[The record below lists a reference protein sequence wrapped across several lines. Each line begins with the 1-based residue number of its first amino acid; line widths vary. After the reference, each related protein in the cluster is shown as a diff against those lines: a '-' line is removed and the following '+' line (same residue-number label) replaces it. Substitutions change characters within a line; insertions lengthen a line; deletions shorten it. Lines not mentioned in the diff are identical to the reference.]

1 MTRRLTLDAAL
12 IAAIAILGYINVST
26 GLERSRLAAIIA
38 AAPPPPADF
47 RIGDR
52 SRRHVQAIRTL
63 DPHQF
68 AWLVHLPPGTAEARA
83 STGDRIAGGDRI
95 DHSEMVVRIGFREL
109 PDAGF
114 AIDARYDGHPA
125 TSRLGDAALGRLL
138 RGRWDQLVVEQAGR
152 DRPLVADSEAPTTLL
167 RLALPPDLIA
177 EARATLSLAD
187 WPSFPVL
194 YEFTIG
200 PTGERL

>member
-12 IAAIAILGYINVST
+12 LVAIAILGCMNIAT
-26 GLERSRLAAIIA
+26 GLERSHLAAIIA
-38 AAPPPPADF
+38 QAPPPPADF

-52 SRRHVQAIRTL
+52 SRRHVQAIRIL

-83 STGDRIAGGDRI
+83 STGDRIGGGDRI
-95 DHSEMVVRIGFREL
+95 DYSDMVVRIGFREL

-114 AIDARYDGHPA
+114 AVDARYGGHPA

-152 DRPLVADSEAPTTLL
+152 DRLLVADPEAPLTLL
-167 RLALPPDLIA
+167 RISLPPALID
-177 EARATLSLAD
+177 EARATLSLRD
-187 WPSFPVL
+187 WPAFPVL
-194 YEFTIG
+194 YDFTIG